1 MIIKRLVKGEE
12 LTYEEIDNN
21 FQELDTAIASKANS
35 ADVFTKSEVTAGYAP
50 KNGNTGNE
58 FSVKN
63 ATADQHAFP
72 KKQAETAIATAVST
86 AVSDAS
92 TALENQLRYN
102 SFVVT
107 GTADDIVL
115 TLQVGR
121 VGVTAIQPGT
131 EVNFIAASNNTGA
144 CTVTVNFGTET
155 LTTKAITKIGLTPL
169 EADDIK
175 AGAAYKLFWDGTRF
189 QMFSG
194 TASSGGAVDLSDYY
208 TKSEIDAKVSTCRIP
223 VGFIMA
229 YPVKAI
235 PTGYVAGKGQLLLI
249 ANFPDLFAVVG
260 HIFKLPNETVPLG
273 YFRIAELR
281 ANYLSGLDDGADI
294 DKTII
299 QGNLTSGSAVAS
311 AINFFGNTIGVH
323 GAPPVGALKV
333 SGAGIQAGTTITNI
347 NWVTNQVTL
356 SKTAT
361 ASATGA
367 SLTVTGRLEGTQQV
381 DEFRSHTHTG
391 SPTNQNLIGG
401 ASGAFVNLNTQPLG
415 PSSAVGGPSTHPRN
429 IPVVFCFKAF
439 DVITPPVEVD
449 YNSVINAAVD
459 VAVNSKVVDKIKASK
474 VGDKITI
481 TGTYVGAT
489 GGVIS
494 FASKASLDTDF
505 VVTVQRTVRPA
516 GALSLNDFPTISAK
530 TATSF
535 TITGSTA
542 ITSSWT
548 YDYII
553 VGTGTLV

>member
-72 KKQAETAIATAVST
+72 KKQAETAIATAVSG
-86 AVSDAS
+86 AS

-131 EVNFIAASNNTGA
+131 EVNFIAASNNTGPVN
-144 CTVTVNFGTET
+144 VTVNFGTET

-175 AGAAYKLFWDGTRF
+175 AGAAYKLFWDGTQF

-223 VGFIMA
+223 VGFIMS
-229 YPVKAI
+229 YPVKSI

-273 YFRIAELR
+273 YFRIADLR

-367 SLTVTGRLEGTQQV
+367 SLTVTGRLEGTLQV
-381 DEFRSHTHTG
+381 DELKSHNHSTG
-391 SPTNQNLIGG
+391 L
-401 ASGAFVNLNTQPLG
+401 AFGSTGPAGSSVGTVGFLNVTG
-415 PSSAVGGPSTHPRN
+415 NTGGPSTHPRN

-516 GALSLNDFPTISAK
+516 GGLSLNDFPTISAK

-535 TITGSTA
+535 TITGTFA

>member
-72 KKQAETAIATAVST
+72 KKQAETAIATAVSG
-86 AVSDAS
+86 AS

-121 VGVTAIQPGT
+121 VGTTAIQAGT
-131 EVNFIAASNNTGA
+131 EVNFIAASNNTGPV
-144 CTVTVNFGTET
+144 TVTVNFGTET

-175 AGAAYKLFWDGTRF
+175 AGAAYKLFWDGTQF

-273 YFRIAELR
+273 YFRIADIR

-381 DEFRSHTHTG
+381 DEFRSHNHSTG
-391 SPTNQNLIGG
+391 L
-401 ASGAFVNLNTQPLG
+401 AFGPPMTGQAQAIPGTFGFLNVTG
-415 PSSAVGGPSTHPRN
+415 NTGGPSTHPRN